1 MEAYSGE
8 KLRECFSAR
17 DSVRNKIVPI
27 LRRLQSQVGMDV
39 RQRIAC
45 TEPVGEFGQ
54 FADGGSQ

>member
-1 MEAYSGE
+1 MK

-17 DSVRNKIVPI
+17 YSVRNKIVPI

-39 RQRIAC
+39 RRRVAR

-54 FADGGSQ
+54 FADGGAQ